1 MNTPWELERG
11 GDFEEEK
18 GVAGSGEG
26 DWGIPA
32 TSTDFK
38 VLFLLIS

>member
-1 MNTPWELERG
+1 MERG

-18 GVAGSGEG
+18 RGAGGGEG
-26 DWGIPA
+26 DWGIPE